1 MPRGDSERSWVMTMM
16 NGLET
21 GDLDIMD
28 EEFFGPPPRFL
39 VEGNGVGYD
48 VDGPADKTE
57 SLSLLPAISK
67 IRKFVGAW

>member
-1 MPRGDSERSWVMTMM
+1 MTMM

-39 VEGNGVGYD
+39 VEGHVSQE
-48 VDGPADKTE
+48 TE
-57 SLSLLPAISK
+57 IPSERLESFGLIPGFGKLRQLI
-67 IRKFVGAW
+67 GAW

>member
-1 MPRGDSERSWVMTMM
+1 MTMM

-39 VEGNGVGYD
+39 VEGDGGVYEN
-48 VDGPADKTE
+48 E
-57 SLSLLPAISK
+57 SASEACGRLSLFSGLSQ